1 MSHGLSVVG
10 RKEKRP
16 KQCCLVNFFGRD
28 GQPQRGQKVGDI
40 LRPYYFLLLVV
51 EEAEGV
57 LKQLLIDSWL
67 NRRRQCPTAIVLW
80 LVALPLPRQRRR
92 HDNLPNKFGANAN
105 RIVLLRKLQRNFR
118 YWNALRFPRLL
129 FEGQLVL
136 ALIS

>member
-10 RKEKRP
+10 RKEKSP

-57 LKQLLIDSWL
+57 
-67 NRRRQCPTAIVLW
+67 A
-80 LVALPLPRQRRR
+80 
-92 HDNLPNKFGANAN
+92 H
-105 RIVLLRKLQRNFR
+105 VLLRVGLDRVLDADAHQ
-118 YWNALRFPRLL
+118 PRELG
-129 FEGQLVL
+129 EADRAAATCRRRCRGR
-136 ALIS
+136 AHRSPSR